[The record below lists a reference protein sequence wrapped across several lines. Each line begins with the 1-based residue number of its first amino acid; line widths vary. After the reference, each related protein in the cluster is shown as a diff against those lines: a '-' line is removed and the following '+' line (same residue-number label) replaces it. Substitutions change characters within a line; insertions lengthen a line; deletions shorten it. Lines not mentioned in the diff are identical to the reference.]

1 MGQGLSVHR
10 VFLTLPE
17 EIALVAEGLGHM
29 SRNAASASRSINQP
43 QPRVASNATSNAWS
57 TTPKSWRRAS
67 SPVLHNRR
75 VAKLEIGREEQILQ
89 EALRLFSQ
97 AGYHGTSLQEIAD
110 ELGITRPAF
119 YYYFNSKDELLWRL
133 IGNLGDQ
140 LLEESRPIVATD
152 ASPSQKMRDL
162 LVAHTLTILGNR
174 DAFKIYFT
182 ERHLV
187 GTRRDRQLRRGEEQY
202 HRLFENVIRDGQAE
216 GMFRD
221 DNANVLALL
230 VTGLANSALQWFQP
244 RRDLSLDDISEL
256 VADLGL
262 AAIAPARPPEGRSTP
277 VRARAV
283 RLNGKPVAARAAAAP
298 TRAAINPQRP
308 RRRRRVE

>member
-1 MGQGLSVHR
+1 M
-10 VFLTLPE
+10 
-17 EIALVAEGLGHM
+17 
-29 SRNAASASRSINQP
+29 
-43 QPRVASNATSNAWS
+43 
-57 TTPKSWRRAS
+57 
-67 SPVLHNRR
+67 HNTG

-140 LLEESRPIVATD
+140 LLEEARPIVATE
-152 ASPSQKMRDL
+152 ASPREKLREL
-162 LVAHTLTILGNR
+162 LVTHTRTILGNR

-202 HRLFENVIRDGQAE
+202 HRLFEKVIQDGQAE
-216 GMFRD
+216 GIFRD
-221 DNANVLALL
+221 DNATVLSLL
-230 VTGLANSALQWFQP
+230 MTGLANSALRWFQP
-244 RRDLSLDDISEL
+244 RRDLSLEDVSEL

-262 AAIAPARPPEGRSTP
+262 AALADGKASVKRSSGG
-277 VRARAV
+277 VRAAADV
-283 RLNGKPVAARAAAAP
+283 KPAAGSRPVAEAAEAKPAGDAKAARASARPARASTRTSSDAKPARASSKSAAKSAAAKP
-298 TRAAINPQRP
+298 AASAGRS
-308 RRRRRVE
+308 